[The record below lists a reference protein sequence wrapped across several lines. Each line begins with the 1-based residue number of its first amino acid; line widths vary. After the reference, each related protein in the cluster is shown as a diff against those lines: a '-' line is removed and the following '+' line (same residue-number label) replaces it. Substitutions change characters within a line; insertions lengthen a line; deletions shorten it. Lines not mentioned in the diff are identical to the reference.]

1 MIDSYKTYTRFGD
14 AEIVDLVAAERA
26 FPGLSRLPVS
36 IRVLIENLLRNEDGV
51 SVTAAD
57 IAAVA
62 ARADDWAK
70 EIEIA
75 FRPSRV
81 VMQDYAGMPA
91 LIDLAAL
98 RDKALA
104 AGADPNLVNPQ
115 VPADLVVDHSL
126 MVYVARQKNAL
137 AENLRREFSDN
148 EERFAFLKWAQ
159 QGFDG
164 LRVVPPGQGIIH
176 QINIEYLADV
186 VSRRAVGGADWLF
199 PDTVIGTDS
208 HTTMVN
214 GLGVVGWGVGGIEA
228 EAVML
233 GEPVS
238 MLVPPVI
245 GVRLSGEAPAGVL
258 ATDIVLTLTETLRRR
273 GVVGTILEFF
283 GPGMASLPVTDRVTI
298 ANMSPEFGSTCAFFP
313 ADARTIE
320 YLDLTGRDRA
330 GIARVESYLRRTGL
344 WFDPDAVPAVADVI
358 EFDLSTVR
366 RTVSGPKRP
375 EERRDLSEVPAA
387 AAAIMTPRASSSV
400 VGNALKD
407 GDIVIAAITSCT
419 NTSNPAAMIA
429 AGLLA
434 RKARSRGLTV
444 PARIK
449 TSLAPGSRVVVDY
462 LERLGVLNDLDA
474 LGFGVVGFG
483 CTTCVGNSGDLDAE
497 VTAAIDASDLCVAA
511 VLSGNRNF
519 EGRIHAK
526 VKENFLA
533 SPPLVVAYALAGSV
547 LTDVSSQP
555 LGVGADG
562 KPVFLADLWPSPDE
576 IEEALATA
584 MDRSQFLSR
593 YEHVLTG
600 DAEWEQLET
609 ATGPLFRWTD
619 ESTYFRKP
627 PFFEVAP
634 YFGAGQ
640 PMITDARPL
649 LILGDSVTTD
659 HISPVGQIAA
669 ESPAGLYL
677 AEAGLKPTEFNA
689 YGARRGNHDVM
700 VRGTFANVRLRNEMV
715 DRIGGYTR
723 MMPEGTEATVFDASC
738 AYEARGEDCVVIA
751 GKMYGAGS
759 ARDWAAKGTRLL
771 GVKAVVASSFERIH
785 RSNLVRMGVLP
796 LEFADKDLAP
806 AETFA
811 ATDTVSLSAAVDSLK
826 PMQLLE
832 LTRTRADGTRDT
844 FEVIARVDTLD
855 ELRYLKAGGIL
866 PSVADRLLF
875 CEAAEA

>member
-1 MIDSYKTYTRFGD
+1 MIDSYKTRTRFEG

-26 FPGLSRLPVS
+26 FPGLAKLPVS

-51 SVTAAD
+51 SVTADD

-62 ARADDWAK
+62 ARAEDWTR

-104 AGADPNLVNPQ
+104 AGVDPDRVNPQ

-186 VSRRAVGGADWLF
+186 VSRRAIAGADWLF

-214 GLGVVGWGVGGIEA
+214 GLGVVSWGVGGIEA

-245 GVRLSGEAPAGVL
+245 GVRLTGEPPAGVL
-258 ATDIVLTLTETLRRR
+258 ATDIVLTLTETLRKR

-283 GPGMASLPVTDRVTI
+283 GSGMASLPVTDRVTI

-330 GIARVESYLRRTGL
+330 RIERVEKYLRRTGL

-387 AAAIMTPRASSSV
+387 AAAMMTPRAAPAE
-400 VGNALKD
+400 GLKD

-434 RKARSRGLTV
+434 RKARARGLTV

-462 LERLGVLNDLDA
+462 LGRLGVLDDLDA

-483 CTTCVGNSGDLDAE
+483 CTTCVGNSGDLDDA
-497 VTAAIDASDLCVAA
+497 VTAAIDADDLCVAA

-547 LTDVSSQP
+547 LTDVSKEP
-555 LGVGADG
+555 LGTDADG

-576 IEEALATA
+576 IEVALATA
-584 MDRSQFLSR
+584 MDRSQFLAR
-593 YEHVLTG
+593 YAHVLSG

-627 PFFEVAP
+627 PFFEVEP
-634 YFGAGQ
+634 WFRAGR
-640 PMITDARPL
+640 PMVESARPL

-669 ESPAGLYL
+669 DSPAGLYL
-677 AEAGLKPTEFNA
+677 GEAGLKPSEFNA

-700 VRGTFANVRLRNEMV
+700 VRGTFANVRLKNEMV
-715 DRIGGYTR
+715 DRLGGYTR
-723 MMPEGTEATVFDASC
+723 IMPEGAEATVFDASQ
-738 AYEARGEDCVVIA
+738 AYAARGDDCVVIA
-751 GKMYGAGS
+751 GRMYGAGS

-771 GVKAVVASSFERIH
+771 GVKAVIASSFERIH

-796 LEFADKDLAP
+796 LEFADTDLAP
-806 AETFA
+806 AETFT
-811 ATDTVSLSAAVDSLK
+811 ATDMVSLEAPVDTLK
-826 PMQLLE
+826 PLQRLT
-832 LTRTRADGTRDT
+832 LTRTRADGTRHM
-844 FEVIARVDTLD
+844 FEVIVRVDTLD

-866 PSVADRLLF
+866 PSVADRLLTR
-875 CEAAEA
+875 ETAEA